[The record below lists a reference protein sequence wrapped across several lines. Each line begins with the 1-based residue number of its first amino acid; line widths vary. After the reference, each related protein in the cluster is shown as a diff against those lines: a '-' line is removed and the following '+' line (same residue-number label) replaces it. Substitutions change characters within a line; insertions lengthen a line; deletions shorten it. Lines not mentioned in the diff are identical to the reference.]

1 MTEPPICPCEGFSHP
16 QVIFNPPGRSPVFYR
31 IGDYSSFRRALLL
44 PLKDTDGN
52 SLESE
57 LINWH
62 SGAEGD
68 LAVQMVEWWAY
79 LADILTFYSDRI
91 ANESYLQT
99 ASFTESV
106 QRLVRILGYRPRPGI
121 GASGTVAALL
131 ANSKPS
137 ITLPQGFQIQ
147 SKPGPGKQPQIF
159 ELDVDSAVQFP
170 DVLVAAP
177 LPSSLLSSDNRSILL
192 KGSVSGIQLREL
204 LLLLPQ
210 SWSGSQGH
218 QLVTVQDVVSEKDLE
233 GKINTRI
240 TFTSNLNL
248 DASEYRLLR
257 SSQSAQLWTY
267 SANSVISNTSAHLNT
282 IARSIKAND
291 PVLFQSS
298 NLSPLLVKIDSIKEV
313 IWYANSPDLNNPGA
327 SPASGAIPIPI
338 AHSEI
343 SFTSTQADQLNLDLI
358 RSQVTVHYL
367 WQDVGQIIRP
377 PQLTVCGSS
386 ADLYG
391 LSPRQLPQV
400 KNLPILIEDT
410 TGQGVK
416 GKATTINTSDKLKI
430 SDSSNPSVTLAA
442 PFQVLLNSISVS
454 RGQTVFEEILGS
466 GNASIAAQEFS
477 LKKSPLTYL
486 LSSDSSSGGNY
497 KSTLRIWVDG
507 IEWKEVPSFYGQP
520 PHARIFVTREDEQQH
535 TTVQFGDGINGAR
548 LPSGVDNVIARYRYG
563 SGREAP
569 DAGSLNVIVKP
580 YPNLKAIRN
589 PVPVGG
595 GADPEPPDQIRR
607 YAPRSVL
614 TFGRAVSGDDYE
626 TIAAQTPGVSRA
638 KIYWTWDAAQQRSLV
653 KLYVGDDHSAVNAAK
668 IALAGTADPNRPALV
683 QLAQPLPVKIAL
695 TLQIEASQI
704 PEIVEAAVKNLLLHS
719 DTGLFGINAIQ
730 IGQAIYQS
738 QIYSTCL
745 QVPGVLAVRSLK
757 FHIERDSNFILD
769 HDYRHDPGEGKFYQL
784 LETYLQLNWEVKEP

>member
-16 QVIFNPPGRSPVFYR
+16 QVIFNPPKRSPIFYR
-31 IGDYSSFRRALLL
+31 IGDYSGFRRALLL

-52 SLESE
+52 LLESE
-57 LINWH
+57 LTNWH
-62 SGAEGD
+62 PGAEGD

-79 LADILTFYSDRI
+79 LADILTFYSDHI

-106 QRLVRILGYRPRPGI
+106 QQLVRILGYRPRPGI
-121 GASGTVAALL
+121 GASGTVAALVT
-131 ANSKPS
+131 NSKPS

-170 DVLVAAP
+170 DVLVTAP

-192 KGSVSGIQLREL
+192 KGSVSGIQLREQ

-210 SWSGSQGH
+210 PWSGSQGH
-218 QLVTVQDVVSEKDLE
+218 RLVTVQEVVSEKDLE

-240 TFTSNLNL
+240 SFTSNLNL
-248 DASEYRLLR
+248 DAPEYRLLR

-267 SANSVISNTSAHLNT
+267 SANSVISDTSAHLNT
-282 IARSIKAND
+282 IARSIKTND
-291 PVLFQSS
+291 PILFQTPS
-298 NLSPLLVKIDSIKEV
+298 LSPLVRANSIREV
-313 IWYANSPDLNNPGA
+313 IWYANSTDPNNPGA
-327 SPASGAIPIPI
+327 PPASGTIPIPI

-343 SFTSTQADQLNLDLI
+343 SFASTQTSQLNSI

-367 WQDVGQIIRP
+367 WQDLGQIIKP
-377 PQLTVCGSS
+377 PQLTVRGSS

-400 KNLPILIEDT
+400 NNLPILIEDT
-410 TGQGVK
+410 NGQGVK
-416 GKATTINTSDKLKI
+416 GQATTTGASAWFQIREL
-430 SDSSNPSVTLAA
+430 SNPSVTLAA

-454 RGQTVFEEILGS
+454 RGQTVAEEILGS
-466 GNASIAAQEFS
+466 GNASLAAQEF
-477 LKKSPLTYL
+477 LVKKSPLTYL
-486 LSSDSSSGGNY
+486 FSSDSNSGGNY
-497 KSTLRIWVDG
+497 KSTLRIWVDE
-507 IEWKEVPSFYGQP
+507 IEWKEVPSFYGQS

-535 TTVQFGDGINGAR
+535 TTVLFGDGINGAR
-548 LPSGVDNVIARYRYG
+548 LPSGVDNIIARYRYG

-569 DAGSLNVIVKP
+569 DAGALNVIVKP

-607 YAPRSVL
+607 YAPQSVL

-638 KIYWTWDAAQQRSLV
+638 KVYWTWDAAQQRSLV
-653 KLYVGDDHSAVNAAK
+653 KLYVGDDDNAVNAAK

-683 QLAQPLPVKIAL
+683 QLAQPLPVQIAL
-695 TLQIEASQI
+695 TLQIEATRI
-704 PEIVEAAVKNLLLHS
+704 PEIVEAAVKVALLHPN
-719 DTGLFGINAIQ
+719 TGLFGINAIQ

-745 QVPGVLAVRSLK
+745 QVPGVLAVRRLRFRIRRGSRFLL
-757 FHIERDSNFILD
+757 DSR
-769 HDYRHDPGEGKFYQL
+769 YRHDPGEGRFYQL
-784 LETYLQLNWEVKEP
+784 LETDLQLNWEVKEA